1 MKTFTILAIGGAV
14 LIVGSHFYKVYNSQF
29 KIVLTATGRIHKV
42 TAQGVTLII
51 RYNIKNPTTA
61 AMRMTPPLIRITA
74 NGKQIATS
82 NMREIDIPE
91 ASRDDSGKIII
102 RANQET
108 GDIESEVLI
117 PLVGLLSIAPDL
129 VNRFL
134 FQDPKKKI
142 TLKVETQARIYT
154 MLGVFPY
161 EQNTT
166 IKV

>member
-14 LIVGSHFYKVYNSQF
+14 LIAGSYLYGINKSQY

-61 AMRMTPPLIRITA
+61 AMRMTPPLIRITV

-108 GDIESEVLI
+108 GDIESEVII
-117 PLVGLLSIAPDL
+117 PWVGLISTAPDL
-129 VNRFL
+129 ISRLQNTDGKTKVS
-134 FQDPKKKI
+134 
-142 TLKVETQARIYT
+142 LKVETQARIYT